1 MELLGNLNELLIHQ
15 TIWMHLKITILNE
28 NHQTK
33 KNTYYIISFV
43 EYAIAPQSRAIDTWL
58 GWRQGTGIQ
67 KNTRKV

>member
-33 KNTYYIISFV
+33 KSMYCIISFI
-43 EYAIAPQSRAIDTWL
+43 EYAIVPQSRAIDTWL
-58 GWRQGTGIQ
+58 GWGQGTGIQ